1 MRLTSGK
8 KIRLWLFI
16 IIGISLFGSAVYIIG
31 KQENLIG
38 KNFVVYGIFKD
49 VNGLNVGNNVRYSGV
64 NVGTVSGLKIINDTS
79 VRVKA
84 TLENKVHQFIR
95 QDSKMEIGTEGVMGS
110 KILKITPGNP
120 SVLTVKKQGQ
130 LQTTEPVEADEIIEE
145 LGKSSV
151 HTSKFAENLANI
163 SGKINRGKGI
173 IGNLITDTSLNNNL
187 SKISNNTAR
196 LTHEFNLIAK
206 KINKEIIDR

>member
-196 LTHEFNLIAK
+196 LTHEFNLIAR
-206 KINKEIIDR
+206 KINK